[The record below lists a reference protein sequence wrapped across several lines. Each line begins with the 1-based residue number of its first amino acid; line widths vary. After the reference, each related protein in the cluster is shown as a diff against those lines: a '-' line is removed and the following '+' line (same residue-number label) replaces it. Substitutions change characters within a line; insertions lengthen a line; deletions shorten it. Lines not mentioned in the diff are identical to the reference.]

1 MSASCPASFHLSC
14 RFLWYFLHQ
23 LALSATS
30 PLTCSCPCFLVCQF
44 WSLLCFLI
52 PSSSSGEG
60 LPFGSFCVFVCPL
73 FTNKRTFL
81 VSSSLFALRLRWVS
95 YLQHDYALL
104 VSRQYT
110 PLSLLQSWFQMSHHQ
125 YIFLHHP
132 SSLGCLWLF
141 VCVVDNYIMICSM
154 WLWLSMMNSRV
165 KITRISWIFL
175 NLSDV
180 VFGCSPVLGP
190 FRSCVHFSVS
200 SPVCSPSTFVLTTF
214 ASIYQICHSYF
225 ALSSYSVFSARVVQP
240 SLVYPT
246 RRMTDHGH
254 HHLDYESLLISRV
267 SV

>member
-23 LALSATS
+23 LALTATS

-110 PLSLLQSWFQMSHHQ
+110 PLSLHQSWFQMSHHQ

-141 VCVVDNYIMICSM
+141 VSVVDNYIMTWSM
-154 WLWLSMMNSRV
+154 WLWLSMMNSKV
-165 KITRISWIFL
+165 ELKLQEYLESSSISLMSSLVALQSWVHFGL
-175 NLSDV
+175 
-180 VFGCSPVLGP
+180 VFI
-190 FRSCVHFSVS
+190 FRSLVQFAVPPPS
-200 SPVCSPSTFVLTTF
+200 SWLLLQVFIKF
-214 ASIYQICHSYF
+214 ATRTSLCPHTLYSLHE
-225 ALSSYSVFSARVVQP
+225 LSN
-240 SLVYPT
+240 
-246 RRMTDHGH
+246 
-254 HHLDYESLLISRV
+254 LL
-267 SV
+267 